1 MKINFCVALAV
12 TVSVKSAEACVQQIE
27 AEGVN
32 KIVMLTHIG
41 YSRDLAWMVN
51 TVGIDVVVGGDPHSL
66 VDGEDFKQFRNFPVR
81 VSR

>member
-1 MKINFCVALAV
+1 
-12 TVSVKSAEACVQQIE
+12 
-27 AEGVN
+27 
-32 KIVMLTHIG
+32 
-41 YSRDLAWMVN
+41 MVN